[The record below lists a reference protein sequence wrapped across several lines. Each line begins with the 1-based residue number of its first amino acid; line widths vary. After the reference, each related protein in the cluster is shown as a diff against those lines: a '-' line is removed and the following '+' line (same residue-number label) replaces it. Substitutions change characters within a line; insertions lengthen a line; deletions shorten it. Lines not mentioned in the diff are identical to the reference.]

1 MDREV
6 LQAEPVRLVG
16 DPEHQPVPPLAVHA
30 CGYGGS
36 QRGGT
41 LSAVTSVDVHV
52 FVPHPRTKRLLR
64 LYGAT
69 VPVKQAFPKHS
80 LLARQRGGKPN

>member
-6 LQAEPVRLVG
+6 LQAEPVGLVG

-69 VPVKQAFPKHS
+69 VPVKQAFR
-80 LLARQRGGKPN
+80 AR